1 MPTITSKLCVVG
13 DFAVGKT
20 STVERFVNQ
29 QFSDKYLTTI
39 GIKVDTKTLFKGEI
53 THKLVIWDIAGT
65 DKFGEIEFSYL
76 RGAAGYL
83 LIVDGTR
90 LETVSSALTLRQQIS
105 ERFGD
110 IPHVLL
116 INKSDLKHEWE
127 LTPEKTHE
135 LEKHFPYVFSTS
147 AKTGDEVD
155 TAIDTL
161 VSAISESASR

>member
-39 GIKVDTKTLFKGEI
+39 GIKVDTKTLVKGEI

-116 INKSDLKHEWE
+116 INKSDLKPEWE
-127 LTPEKTHE
+127 LTPAKTHE
-135 LEKHFPYVFSTS
+135 LEQHFPYVFNTS